1 MNILHGLSR
10 SFPRKARGGGSE
22 VRMPIRI
29 KITLPFLLMAIGLA
43 FGAALVITQLIF
55 NTIEERFTNQLL
67 ESSQL
72 AAEWMVAEEESRL
85 QTLRLLANAEG
96 MAEALRQKDA
106 DRIRSLAYGIAVNN
120 LEDDL
125 QFLDPSG
132 RPIFAMH
139 HRPQGLIE
147 EYDFVVGGD
156 TDFLQWDFVRRVA
169 GGQTD
174 PLGDKYSGLARTG
187 WGDFFYVAGP
197 VTDPSANSG
206 QMAGIILV
214 GKSLDNIVR
223 GMRAETLAQITLYD
237 ERGGLLASTVINPQ
251 PLDEAYA
258 REILDNQAVYV
269 GRRDAD
275 NQRTLVVFDIGY
287 QEMLIPWEG
296 RDKADMGL
304 LGISLA
310 RNNIVAV
317 SFPTRLQIALL
328 AGSAFVLI
336 ILLGV
341 AIANTISRPISSLV
355 RASEQVMLGNLRVQV
370 PPITNDEVAVLAR
383 TFNQMVS
390 SLEQSQHDLLNA
402 YDRTLEGWSKAL
414 ELKDRMTEGHSQRV
428 TELMVRVG
436 RAMGLDE
443 AQIVHVRRG
452 AILHDIGKMGIPDE
466 ILNKPGKLTE
476 AEWKVVRRHPEYAL
490 QMLAPIEYLRPALDI
505 PYCHHERWDGSG
517 YPRGLKGQSI
527 PLAARIFAVVD
538 TWDAISFDRPYRK
551 AFTPA
556 EARQT
561 LLDEKGTKLDPAV
574 VDRFLEII
582 RE

>member
-1 MNILHGLSR
+1 
-10 SFPRKARGGGSE
+10 
-22 VRMPIRI
+22 
-29 KITLPFLLMAIGLA
+29 
-43 FGAALVITQLIF
+43 
-55 NTIEERFTNQLL
+55 
-67 ESSQL
+67 
-72 AAEWMVAEEESRL
+72 
-85 QTLRLLANAEG
+85 ANAEG

-428 TELMVRVG
+428 TELVVRVG